1 MGPIAPF
8 GMHATPSNA
17 LHLLRSAVAAKLV
30 GPSMAVQLSRKIL
43 ADVSEV
49 PVTFI
54 PEATLN
60 LQIKQDLVCALGAT

>member
-1 MGPIAPF
+1 M
-8 GMHATPSNA
+8 
-17 LHLLRSAVAAKLV
+17 AAKLV

-60 LQIKQDLVCALGAT
+60 LQIKQDLTCALVADFEGAKARRGCTGQAAPSRK